1 MNIIQQN
8 QLPTGIDNMA
18 DLHIHEAS
26 LAVGVAIQKLSKL
39 GDYWAGE
46 INHMLEIYTELRRE
60 LPDDPDTGKHAGH
73 SAAHEAI
80 KYGTMTH
87 YTSYAKG
94 AAGL

>member
-8 QLPTGIDNMA
+8 LLPTGIDNMA

-26 LAVGVAIQKLSKL
+26 LAMGVAVHKLSKL
-39 GDYWAGE
+39 GDYWAKE
-46 INHMLEIYTELRRE
+46 MLQMIEIYTELRRE
-60 LPDDPDTGKHAGH
+60 LPEDPGIGKHAGY
-73 SAAHEAI
+73 SAAHQAI

>member
-8 QLPTGIDNMA
+8 QLPKGIDNMA

-26 LAVGVAIQKLSKL
+26 LAMGVAIQKLSKL
-39 GDYWAGE
+39 GDYWAKE
-46 INHMLEIYTELRRE
+46 MLNMIEIYTELRRE
-60 LPDDPDTGKHAGH
+60 LPENPDTGKHAGH

>member
-8 QLPTGIDNMA
+8 QLPTGIDNMT

-39 GDYWAGE
+39 GDCWAE
-46 INHMLEIYTELRRE
+46 EMRDMLELYTTLRRE
-60 LPDDPDTGKHAGH
+60 LPDNPDTGKHAGH